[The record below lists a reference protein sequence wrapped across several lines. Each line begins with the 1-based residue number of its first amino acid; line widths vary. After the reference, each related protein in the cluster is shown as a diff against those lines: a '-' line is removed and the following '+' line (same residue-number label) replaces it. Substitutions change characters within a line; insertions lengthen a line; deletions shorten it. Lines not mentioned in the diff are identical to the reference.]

1 MIAPY
6 QLVCRSRVS
15 ASDPMSLGRT
25 GTMSPMP
32 SASRKTQARTNPI
45 AGFLIMGQGRGK
57 KLTKIQYYRESQG
70 GAEGAE
76 GLPQAGEAGLS
87 LGGTYPVALMRI
99 NSCKSD

>member
-1 MIAPY
+1 
-6 QLVCRSRVS
+6 
-15 ASDPMSLGRT
+15 
-25 GTMSPMP
+25 
-32 SASRKTQARTNPI
+32 
-45 AGFLIMGQGRGK
+45 MGQGRGM

-87 LGGTYPVALMRI
+87 LGRTYPVALMRI

>member
-1 MIAPY
+1 
-6 QLVCRSRVS
+6 
-15 ASDPMSLGRT
+15 
-25 GTMSPMP
+25 
-32 SASRKTQARTNPI
+32 
-45 AGFLIMGQGRGK
+45 MGQGRGK

-87 LGGTYPVALMRI
+87 LGGNPPPPVALMRI

>member
-1 MIAPY
+1 
-6 QLVCRSRVS
+6 
-15 ASDPMSLGRT
+15 
-25 GTMSPMP
+25 
-32 SASRKTQARTNPI
+32 
-45 AGFLIMGQGRGK
+45 MGQGRGK

-87 LGGTYPVALMRI
+87 LGGTPPPPPPPVALMRI